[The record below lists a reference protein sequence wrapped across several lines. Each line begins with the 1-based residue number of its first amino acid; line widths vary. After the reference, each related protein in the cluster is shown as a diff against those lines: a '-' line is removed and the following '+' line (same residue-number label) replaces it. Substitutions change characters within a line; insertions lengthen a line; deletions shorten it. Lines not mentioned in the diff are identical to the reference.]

1 MAPTIFLAVRP
12 RSKPRGILGSSSSEN
27 EEFPEELLGELL
39 GELLVEFLEE
49 LLLLEEFLEEL
60 LEEFLLLEELLELL
74 IELAWDWDFCEKES
88 SDLSS

>member
-60 LEEFLLLEELLELL
+60 LLLEELLELL
-74 IELAWDWDFCEKES
+74 RELARDWDSCEKES
-88 SDLSS
+88 SDLTS